1 VAPTGLTVDKRAQA
15 QSLLAG
21 GDAAAGAALAWQLL
35 AEPSQAG
42 GAHLLLAIAGVMQ
55 GQPDLARA
63 HAQQA
68 VALCPHDARAY
79 FALGRAHKLAV
90 EVPQAQAAYRRAIEL
105 DPGYAE
111 AHVSLGIAL
120 KHMGDLGAAIACYER
135 ALALSPTMA
144 SALANLAYARAA
156 LSERSA
162 AAGADRAP
170 AAAVIEDAQRAA
182 ALDPGNAQLHFNLG
196 LMLRQA
202 RRRSDAIDAFN
213 RALGLAP
220 ARLDCCLHLGHEL
233 TASGALKTAAV
244 LYDRWQ
250 QVNPPTPSVMRALA
264 NLLAREGEAGQALRW
279 AQKAAALDPDP
290 KGWLQLCHA
299 YQQCRRLTDSLAAG
313 RQAIALSG
321 HHWEMY
327 SVPLMVASYL
337 FEDPEPIAELHSQFG
352 EALATSLAA
361 AGRVDGPDLQPV
373 SAPTSTPAR
382 APACRAA
389 SAGQPLRVGYLSSD
403 FINHSVAFFMGGL
416 LQHHDR
422 SRFEVC
428 CYHNRGWGD
437 SMTEQL
443 RALGHHW
450 VECEHLSDEAL
461 VQRIR
466 ADGIDIL
473 VDLSGHTAGGR
484 LRVFG
489 LGAAPMQVGYLG
501 YPTATGVRGLHHR
514 MSDAVIDPGDMPGTG
529 SETPLRLPV
538 SMFCYRPPE
547 SPPIEALAPSQRGP
561 ITFGSFNNL
570 AKLSDRTLDLWA
582 QVLRAV
588 PASRLLL
595 KAGAAADP
603 ANRQDIEAYL
613 ATRGVTADRLDLR
626 ARVEARTGH
635 LSLYNQVDVALDTYP
650 FNGATTTCEALWM
663 GVPVVTLKGRT
674 HTSRMGAS
682 ILGAAGRSGWVTGSE
697 EAFVD
702 VASRLARDTAALSLW
717 RHNARAALQ
726 RSRLLDERAFAAD
739 FEQALLQAWAGAPP
753 LA

>member
-1 VAPTGLTVDKRAQA
+1 MATTELTVDRRAQA
-15 QSLLAG
+15 QALLVG
-21 GDAAAGAALAWQLL
+21 GDAPAAAALAWQML

-55 GQPDLARA
+55 GQPDMARA

-68 VALCPHDARAY
+68 VTLSPNDAQAF

-90 EVPQAQAAYRRAIEL
+90 ELPQAQAAYRRAIEL

-135 ALALSPTMA
+135 ALTLSPTMA

-156 LSERSA
+156 LAERSA

-170 AAAVIEDAQRAA
+170 AAALIKDAQRAA

-233 TASGALKTAAV
+233 SASGAFKTAAV
-244 LYDRWQ
+244 LYERWQ

-264 NLLAREGEAGQALRW
+264 NLLAREGEAGQALHW

-299 YQQCRRLTDSLAAG
+299 YQQCRRLSDSLAAG

-321 HHWEMY
+321 RHWEMY

-337 FEDPEPIAELHSQFG
+337 LEDPEPIAELHSQFG
-352 EALATSLAA
+352 EALDASLAA
-361 AGRVDGPDLQPV
+361 AGRVDGPALQPV
-373 SAPTSTPAR
+373 SAPPSTPAV
-382 APACRAA
+382 A
-389 SAGQPLRVGYLSSD
+389 AGQPLRVGYLSSD
-403 FINHSVAFFMGGL
+403 FINHSVAFFMGAL

-422 SRFEVC
+422 SRFEVW

-443 RALGHHW
+443 RALGHYW

-466 ADGIDIL
+466 TDGIDIL
-473 VDLSGHTAGGR
+473 IDLSGHTAGGR

-489 LGAAPMQVGYLG
+489 LGAAPLQVSYLG

-547 SPPIEALAPSQRGP
+547 SPPIEAVAPSQRGP

-582 QVLRAV
+582 QVLRTV

-603 ANRQDIEAYL
+603 ANRQDIESYL
-613 ATRGVTADRLDLR
+613 ATRGITADRLDLR

-635 LSLYNQVDVALDTYP
+635 LSLYNEVDVALDTYP

-682 ILGAAGRSGWVTGSE
+682 ILGAAGQSGWVTGSE
-697 EAFVD
+697 QAFVD
-702 VASRLARDTAALSLW
+702 VACRLARDPAALGHW
-717 RHNARAALQ
+717 RISARAALQ

-739 FEQALLQAWAGAPP
+739 FEQALLQAWAAAQPP
-753 LA
+753 A